1 MQAGEGGRNNQS
13 RGRGAGWV
21 CVWGGVG
28 GGSTN
33 LQELLSLLPGVP
45 VEVLLAARGEPHGD
59 NSICNV
65 RQVQVEAIANVPALL
80 QRDGRP
86 ARAEHCV
93 RVISRSDPY
102 SNTTTGGVVVESLS
116 LCPRPGAR
124 QDGGLGPRSSPS
136 PGPAQAKLGLQRNA
150 FPPWRGE
157 LESLG

>member
-1 MQAGEGGRNNQS
+1 MCVCEG
-13 RGRGAGWV
+13 V
-21 CVWGGVG
+21 

-80 QRDGRP
+80 KRDGRP

-93 RVISRSDPY
+93 RVISRACAHVGQPEDR
-102 SNTTTGGVVVESLS
+102 NWNLLRACTLAGMMAHAWAH
-116 LCPRPGAR
+116 AR
-124 QDGGLGPRSSPS
+124 V
-136 PGPAQAKLGLQRNA
+136 
-150 FPPWRGE
+150 
-157 LESLG
+157 

>member
-1 MQAGEGGRNNQS
+1 MCVCEG
-13 RGRGAGWV
+13 V
-21 CVWGGVG
+21 

-45 VEVLLAARGEPHGD
+45 VQVLLAARGEPHGD

-102 SNTTTGGVVVESLS
+102 SNTTTGGVVFESLP

-124 QDGGLGPRSSPS
+124 QDGGLGPRSSPLLVQPKQS
-136 PGPAQAKLGLQRNA
+136 SVSKEMQFLRQA
-150 FPPWRGE
+150 
-157 LESLG
+157 